1 MATKINTDI
10 WGAESEWIDV
20 NNPPTLPYNLSSY
33 IAQSSLT
40 GLQRMEAKIPY
51 LKKATGATAPN
62 NELWRTQWRGLFL
75 ASDAVD
81 EDNEIEKLSVPMP
94 PEDFPV
100 VWGLGKNSPMANSY
114 YVYPEYIT
122 GSNVLTEPAGGVS
135 YCYKGLNTFYSPS
148 NLDGENDW
156 KNAKPIPFCFTSQ
169 QGSSNSI
176 NFRVRNYEMG
186 VGQRYASAVNGISG
200 NPILSFN
207 YQNVVIYPLLI
218 IAKENENSNYGYD
231 FQNNVT
237 IGAYFDGVNYD
248 PDAGTGTPPLQQTY
262 PYICCVY
269 VGDIRIGANDGT
281 IRSSNNGGS
290 IFGGIAPGLFDLN
303 EVQALEME
311 YKGQVRQWT
320 TQLLSAYQGRNQF
333 QAITKSILTDGI
345 ISGSKSGTTP
355 ISFQMQGR
363 SRLDTPDKAW
373 IALTADSTSPTL
385 PIFFQNGHYEPVLR
399 QRRNLSNPNASY
411 TIYLDFIPLWR
422 DATKE
427 DVLKDVAYL
436 GFWFSEDSATAGNGA
451 TGETCNSPLMHIP
464 IFDKYGITTGE
475 YKSGVAASLEDNAK
489 WQDPFKDNPYKPG
502 DGEHDNDDNDFG
514 DLGNGSRF
522 GRFPTYLKVWL
533 TDVTEFNEF
542 VSAVNDLYITDPDGV
557 QQWQIDFKG
566 VNPSDYIVAAYVA
579 PFEIPKTST
588 TFPIQLG
595 VVTFDSSIVPSGIMA
610 YKYAYLDTDSDGNLA
625 GSYDCGSVQIPA
637 YYGDFRDYGPYTS
650 IELYIPMCG
659 TVNLDPEYFVGHSV
673 NVQYFYDVYTMSLSA
688 GIYRDGITLYKVVNG
703 VAGSEI
709 PLTALRMGDYQNAV
723 HNIEQALKRNEMST
737 AFGALTLGASA
748 AGAVASGGASLLT
761 AAGALT
767 GSKGIIQGLDE
778 REDLYYNLNHK
789 QPSIAQTNAV
799 ESQNSFCVG
808 GVYPHIFIKRAK
820 MAQDYDA
827 NTYSHTVGNAC
838 IIQSLI
844 GDMSG
849 LIRCSNVDLS
859 GIPATADEITA
870 INTALKSGIYV

>member
-10 WGAESEWIDV
+10 WGEESEWIDV
-20 NNPPTLPYNLSSY
+20 NNPPTLPYNLTSY

-51 LKKATGATAPN
+51 LKKATGATSPI
-62 NELWRTQWRGLFL
+62 NEYWRMQWRGLFL

-81 EDNEIEKLSVPMP
+81 EDNVIEKLSEPMP
-94 PEDFPV
+94 VEDFPV
-100 VWGLGKNSPMANSY
+100 VWGIGKNSPMANSY

-122 GSNVLTEPAGGVS
+122 GSNVLTEPAAAVS
-135 YCYKGLNTFYSPS
+135 YCYKGLNTLYSPS
-148 NLDGENDW
+148 NLDGENEWSD
-156 KNAKPIPFCFTSQ
+156 AKTIPFCFTSQ
-169 QGSSNSI
+169 QGSGNTI
-176 NFRVRNYEMG
+176 NFRHRNYAMG
-186 VGQRYASAVNGISG
+186 VGQSYVSAVGGISG

-231 FQNNVT
+231 FQYGVT

-248 PDAGTGTPPLQQTY
+248 PDEGTGTPPLQQTY

-281 IRSSNNGGS
+281 VRGGNNGSS

-303 EVQALEME
+303 EVESLEME
-311 YKGQVRQWT
+311 YKGQVRGWT
-320 TQLLSAYQGRNQF
+320 TQLLSAYQRRNQF

-345 ISGSKSGTTP
+345 ISGSKSGNTM
-355 ISFQMQGR
+355 ISFQMQSR

-385 PIFFQNGHYEPVLR
+385 PLLFQNGHYEPVLR
-399 QRRNLSNPNASY
+399 QRRNFSNPNASY
-411 TIYLDFIPLWR
+411 TTYLDFIPLWR

-436 GFWFSEDSATAGNGA
+436 GFWFSEDATVAGNGA
-451 TGETCNSPLMHIP
+451 TGESCNSPLMHIP
-464 IFDKYGITTGE
+464 LFDEYGITTGE

-502 DGEHDNDDNDFG
+502 DGDHDNDDNDFG

-522 GRFPTYLKVWL
+522 GRFPNYLKVWL
-533 TDVTEFNEF
+533 TDVTEFEEF
-542 VSAVNDLYITDPDGV
+542 INAVNSLYITDPDGV

-566 VNPSDYIVAAYVA
+566 VNPSDYIVSAYVA
-579 PFEIPKTST
+579 PFEIPKTT
-588 TFPIQLG
+588 GTFPIQLG
-595 VVTFDSSIVPSGIMA
+595 VVTFDTSVVPSGIMA
-610 YKYAYLDTDSDGNLA
+610 YKYAYLGTDSDGNLA

-637 YYGDFRDYGPYTS
+637 YYGDFRDYAPYTS

-688 GIYRDGITLYKVVNG
+688 GVYRDGITLYKVVNG

-709 PLTALRMGDYQNAV
+709 PLTSLRMGDYQNAV

-748 AGAVASGGASLLT
+748 AGVVASGGASLLT

-767 GSKGIIQGLDE
+767 GGKGILQGLNE
-778 REDLYYNLNHK
+778 RQDLYYELNHK
-789 QPSIAQTNAV
+789 QPAISQTSAA
-799 ESQNSFCVG
+799 EPQNNFCVG

-820 MAQDYDA
+820 MLSNYDA
-827 NTYSHTVGNAC
+827 ETYSHTVGNAC
-838 IIQSLI
+838 IIQSKI
-844 GDMSG
+844 KDMSG
-849 LIRCSNVDLS
+849 LIKCSNVDLS
-859 GIPATADEITA
+859 GIPATADELNA
-870 INTALKSGIYV
+870 IQTALQNGVYV

>member
-1 MATKINTDI
+1 MADRTKINTQI

-20 NNPPTLPYNLSSY
+20 NNPPTLPYSLNSY

-51 LKKATGATAPN
+51 LKKATGATSPI
-62 NELWRTQWRGLFL
+62 NEYWRMQWRGLFL

-81 EDNEIEKLSVPMP
+81 EDNVIEKLSVPMP

-122 GSNVLTEPAGGVS
+122 GSNVLKEPAAAVS
-135 YCYKGLNTFYSPS
+135 YCYKGLNTLYSPS

-156 KNAKPIPFCFTSQ
+156 TEAKPIPFCFTSQ
-169 QGSSNSI
+169 QGASNSI
-176 NFRVRNYEMG
+176 NFRHRNYAMG
-186 VGQRYASAVNGISG
+186 VGQSYASAVNGISG

-231 FQNNVT
+231 FQYNVT
-237 IGAYFDGVNYD
+237 ISAYFDGVNYD

-303 EVQALEME
+303 KVQALEMQF
-311 YKGQVRQWT
+311 KGQIRQWT

-345 ISGSKSGTTP
+345 ISGSKSGNTP
-355 ISFQMQGR
+355 ISFQMQGN

-373 IALTADSTSPTL
+373 IALTADSTAPTL
-385 PIFFQNGHYEPVLR
+385 PVFFQNGHYEPVLR

-411 TIYLDFIPLWR
+411 TQYLDFISLWR

-436 GFWFSEDSATAGNGA
+436 GFWFSEDSATAGSGA

-464 IFDKYGITTGE
+464 LFDEYGITTGE

-502 DGEHDNDDNDFG
+502 DGNKGDGEKDFG
-514 DLGNGSRF
+514 DLNNRGYRGVNF
-522 GRFPTYLKVWL
+522 YNLKMYAL
-533 TDVTEFNEF
+533 TEVQLLQFLST
-542 VSAVNDLYITDPDGV
+542 VNALYTGDPDAV
-557 QQWQIDFKG
+557 RMNLDFKG
-566 VNPSDYIVAAYVA
+566 SNPNEYIVGVYGYPFDIPNQGSLTTIKLGPVDTGVQCRSVSDNFYGELSFGDIYIA
-579 PFEIPKTST
+579 P
-588 TFPIQLG
+588 
-595 VVTFDSSIVPSGIMA
+595 
-610 YKYAYLDTDSDGNLA
+610 
-625 GSYDCGSVQIPA
+625 
-637 YYGDFRDYGPYTS
+637 YYNDFRDYEPYTT
-650 IELYIPMCG
+650 IEMFVPLCG
-659 TVNLDPEYFVGHSV
+659 TVKLDSALYIGHTVSL
-673 NVQYFYDVYTMSLSA
+673 FYVFDAAT
-688 GIYRDGITLYKVVNG
+688 GN
-703 VAGSEI
+703 
-709 PLTALRMGDYQNAV
+709 LTAKICRDDLIDKVIDGSICVQIPITATNMGDYQRSIHQIKSRILQTAIGAAQQLTPSASFAMAAASENIGGMVSNAPQNPISV
-723 HNIEQALKRNEMST
+723 GIDVGLKAREIRYDMTHNAPHVSVTGT
-737 AFGALTLGASA
+737 A
-748 AGAVASGGASLLT
+748 
-761 AAGALT
+761 
-767 GSKGIIQGLDE
+767 DP
-778 REDLYYNLNHK
+778 LNAINMDNH
-789 QPSIAQTNAV
+789 AYV
-799 ESQNSFCVG
+799 
-808 GVYPHIFIKRAK
+808 FIKRAK
-820 MAQDYDA
+820 IIQGYDA
-827 NTYSHTVGNAC
+827 DIYSHTVGNAC
-838 IIQSLI
+838 LIQSKI
-844 GDMSG
+844 KDMSG
-849 LIRCSNVDLS
+849 LIKCSNVDLS
-859 GIPATADEITA
+859 GIPATAEELNA
-870 INTALKSGIYV
+870 IQTALQNGVYV